1 MANVLDFIRWA
12 LTHADPNTIPKSA
25 TFVNGTATNIGKE
38 PWHYLYGT
46 IRSKTTKALIEERWS
61 NFYSSHGWTRAAYDK
76 ATANFKSSDYATDCQ
91 GLLDAYFTYEL
102 GIKTDINANYNYV
115 NWCTDKGPIDKIT
128 RPYVI
133 GEALFMVNK
142 SGNMTHIGWVCG
154 FDVDGEPLVVEARG
168 LSYGVVITRLDNRS
182 WTHRGL
188 MTKKFEYKEEHD
200 MPIKIEKTSPMLQ
213 GEYISALQIAMNAL
227 GYADANGNELEVDGK
242 CGTKTVQAVTAFANA
257 HADCCTVQ
265 PVEEP
270 TETISPIATFTSTD
284 GTYNLVI
291 MPTNSEV

>member
-1 MANVLDFIRWA
+1 MTNILDFIRWA
-12 LTHADPNTIPKSA
+12 LTHVDPNTVLSGA
-25 TFVNGTATNIGKE
+25 VLANGTAANIGTE

-46 IRSKTTKALIEERWS
+46 IRSKTTKALIEERWL

-115 NWCTDKGPIDKIT
+115 NWCTDKGSIDKIK

-133 GEALFMVNK
+133 GEALFMANK

-168 LSYGVVITRLDNRS
+168 LSYGVVITRLEDRA
-182 WTHRGL
+182 WTRRGL
-188 MTKKFEYKEEHD
+188 MTKKFDYKMEENVVERV
-200 MPIKIEKTSPMLQ
+200 KIQKTKPMLT
-213 GEYISALQIAMNAL
+213 GEGILALQKAFNLL
-227 GYADANGNELEVDGK
+227 GYTDKEGKLLEEDGK
-242 CGTKTVQAVTAFANA
+242 CGDKTVEAANNFIEFNNPKVILATFPSTDNSFSLCLLNNTKTQG
-257 HADCCTVQ
+257 
-265 PVEEP
+265 E
-270 TETISPIATFTSTD
+270 
-284 GTYNLVI
+284 
-291 MPTNSEV
+291 

>member
-1 MANVLDFIRWA
+1 MTNVLDFIRWA
-12 LTHADPNTIPKSA
+12 LTHVNPNTVPSGA
-25 TFVNGTATNIGKE
+25 VLANGTATNIGKE

-102 GIKTDINANYNYV
+102 GIRTDINADYNYR
-115 NWCTDKGPIDKIT
+115 NWCTDKGLIDDVD
-128 RPYVI
+128 RPYTV
-133 GEALFMVNK
+133 GEALFIANK
-142 SGNMTHIGWVCG
+142 KGKMTHVGWICG
-154 FDVDGEPLVVEARG
+154 FDSDGEPLAVEARG
-168 LSYGVVITRLDNRS
+168 LSYGVVITRLDNRA

-188 MTKKFEYKEEHD
+188 MTKKFEYEEEHD
-200 MPIKIEKTSPMLQ
+200 MPIRIEKTNPMLQ

-227 GYADANGNELEVDGK
+227 GYTDANGNELEVDGK
-242 CGTKTVQAVTAFANA
+242 CGTKTVQAVTAFVNA
-257 HADCCTVQ
+257 HADYCVVQ

-270 TETISPIATFTSTD
+270 TETFSPIATFVSTD
-284 GTYNLVI
+284 GAYNLI
-291 MPTNSEV
+291 IAPANSEV